1 MRFVGL
7 DSNKAI
13 TQTYGRRKGHRLSA
27 RKQSLLET
35 LLPGLRLDLEHAAPD
50 PLTRLFDAPVRDVSL
65 EIGFGAG
72 EHLAWRAGS
81 EPDRGFIGC
90 EPFINGVA
98 SLLGRIEGS
107 DTGNIRLHDGDAR
120 AVLDWLPERSLARV
134 FVLFP
139 DPWPKARHRKRRLI
153 EPETLGRLARV
164 MQSGARLRVASDIG
178 DYVRTTLLAIRG
190 SPDFEWTARG
200 PRDWRER
207 PADWLETRYERKA
220 LREGRRCTYL
230 SFERR

>member
-1 MRFVGL
+1 
-7 DSNKAI
+7 
-13 TQTYGRRKGHRLSA
+13 
-27 RKQSLLET
+27 
-35 LLPGLRLDLEHAAPD
+35 
-50 PLTRLFDAPVRDVSL
+50 
-65 EIGFGAG
+65 
-72 EHLAWRAGS
+72 
-81 EPDRGFIGC
+81 
-90 EPFINGVA
+90 
-98 SLLGRIEGS
+98 
-107 DTGNIRLHDGDAR
+107 
-120 AVLDWLPERSLARV
+120 
-134 FVLFP
+134 
-139 DPWPKARHRKRRLI
+139 
-153 EPETLGRLARV
+153 